1 MKPTKDNLFRLC
13 FSAIGVVY
21 GDIGTSPLYAVKA
34 CFSAYGLSI
43 NPQNVLG
50 IISLCV
56 WCLVL
61 VVGLKYLTLA
71 LRVDHQGEGG
81 NLALASLVAS
91 RGIFPRLAL
100 LLGILGAALFF
111 GDGVITPA
119 ISVLSAVEGLSLLH
133 PYGAYGVV
141 PLTLIILTALFAI
154 QRWGTSRIGHLFGP
168 VMVLWFLILGSL
180 GIYQI
185 LKNPFILKALNP
197 YYAVY
202 FLKLSPLSSMG
213 VMGTVLLVVTGAE
226 ALYADLGH
234 FGRRPIAL
242 SWHGFVFPALVLNYL
257 GQGALLLRAPFA
269 VENLFY
275 LMVPK
280 EGLVPLVLLA
290 TLATIIASQA
300 ILSGIFSVAYHSIC
314 LNYLPKLKVLHTS
327 TTVRGQIY
335 IPTVNSFIY
344 GLTVLAILLFQS
356 SKSLSLAYG
365 LCVAPIMLIT
375 TFLLLLYYTRQ
386 QSQERWIIV
395 VLLPILVLEGIFVFS
410 NISKLFHGGWYAL
423 GVTAFVF
430 YSMWVWRKGLVLR
443 QTLSQSPAE
452 PLDILLRHH
461 LKDHPQR
468 LPGAAFFLASRP
480 DSMPL
485 ALLAHMQH
493 NTYLHEKVFILFPQN
508 LSIPYCEAAPP
519 LDLQEKL
526 EGCYVLRVY
535 TGFMER
541 LDLQG
546 LVSTLIA
553 QGLLQKEG
561 SFSVFL
567 SKKLALRSEAKFFSG
582 FSENVYYYLS
592 LLSQHDIDLYA
603 LYALPQAKVLEI
615 GVLYA
620 I

>member
-1 MKPTKDNLFRLC
+1 MKHKQDHCFRLC

-21 GDIGTSPLYAVKA
+21 GDIGTSPLYAIKA
-34 CFSAYGLSI
+34 CFRGYGLSVT
-43 NPQNVLG
+43 PLNVLG
-50 IISLCV
+50 IISLCL
-56 WCLVL
+56 WCLAL
-61 VVGLKYLTLA
+61 VVGLKYVTLA

-81 NLALASLVAS
+81 TLALASLVAS

-100 LLGILGAALFF
+100 ALGICGAALFF
-111 GDGVITPA
+111 GDGVLTPA
-119 ISVLSAVEGLSLLH
+119 ISILSAVEGLSLLH

-275 LMVPK
+275 LMAP
-280 EGLVPLVLLA
+280 EGGLWVLILLS

-300 ILSGIFSVAYHSIC
+300 VVSGIFSVTYHSMC
-314 LNYLPKLKVLHTS
+314 LNYLPKLKRLHTS

-335 IPTVNSFIY
+335 ISAVNSFIY
-344 GLTVLAILLFQS
+344 GLTVLAVLLFQS
-356 SKSLSLAYG
+356 SENLSLAYG
-365 LCVAPIMLIT
+365 LCVAKIMLVT
-375 TFLLLLYYTRQ
+375 TLLLLLYYGAQ
-386 QSQERWIIV
+386 QNPSRWISV
-395 VLLPILVLEGIFVFS
+395 VLVPILMLEVLFILS
-410 NISKLFHGGWYAL
+410 NISKFFHGGWYVL
-423 GVTAFVF
+423 GISAFVC
-430 YSMWVWRKGLVLR
+430 YSMWVWRKGSVLR
-443 QTLSQSPAE
+443 QPPSQTPVE

-461 LKDHPQR
+461 LKDYPQR

-480 DSMPL
+480 DSTPL

-493 NTYLHEKVFILFPQN
+493 NTYLHEKVFILFSQSLN
-508 LSIPYCEAAPP
+508 IPYCEAAHL
-519 LDLQEKL
+519 LDVQEKL
-526 EGCYVLRVY
+526 EGCYVLHLY
-535 TGFMER
+535 TGFMQR
-541 LDLQG
+541 LDLHS
-546 LVSTLIA
+546 LISTLIH
-553 QGLLQKEG
+553 QGCLEKEEP
-561 SFSVFL
+561 FSIFL
-567 SKKLALRSEAKFFSG
+567 SKKLALRSEIQFFSG
-582 FSENVYYYLS
+582 FSENLYYYLS
-592 LLSQHDIDLYA
+592 LLSQQDLDLYT
-603 LYALPQAKVLEI
+603 LPQAKVLEL
-615 GVLYA
+615 GVPYA